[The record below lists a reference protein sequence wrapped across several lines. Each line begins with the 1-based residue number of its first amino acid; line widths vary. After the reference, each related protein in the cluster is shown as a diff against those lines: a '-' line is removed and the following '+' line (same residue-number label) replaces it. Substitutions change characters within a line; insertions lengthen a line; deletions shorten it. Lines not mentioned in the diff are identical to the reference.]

1 MSHSKKATSTTPTET
16 TRPAAVLLAAPMN
29 AREPLGATLSAT
41 DILTIRLRISG
52 TAYCLTP
59 GLRI

>member
-1 MSHSKKATSTTPTET
+1 MNHSKKATSTTPTET
-16 TRPAAVLLAAPMN
+16 TRPAAVSLGALMN

-41 DILTIRLRISG
+41 DILTIQLQILG
-52 TAYCLTP
+52 TAYCLIP

>member
-1 MSHSKKATSTTPTET
+1 MSHSKKATSTTLTET
-16 TRPAAVLLAAPMN
+16 TRPAAAWLAAPMN

-41 DILTIRLRISG
+41 DILTIQLQISG
-52 TAYCLTP
+52 TAYCLTT